1 MSKIETITVEKLD
14 RLVDEGKEDVLQYF
28 DLDNARRGGAG
39 TKRINIDLPNDFLTQ
54 LDREAT
60 RRGITRQSLIKV
72 WLYDRLHSSGQE
84 AQSIVDL
91 IGALAKTQ
99 SKKVGRLTSAPHLAQ
114 KAKAFQL
121 FSPDRFE

>member
-1 MSKIETITVEKLD
+1 MSKIETITVEQLD

-28 DLDNARRGGAG
+28 DLENARRRGGAG

-99 SKKVGRLTSAPHLAQ
+99 SIKKVGRLKKRATSRP
-114 KAKAFQL
+114 K
-121 FSPDRFE
+121 S

>member
-1 MSKIETITVEKLD
+1 MSARKKRSFLSKIETITAERLD
-14 RLVDEGKEDVLQYF
+14 GLVDEGTQDVLQYF
-28 DLDNARRGGAG
+28 DLDNARRGGPG

-72 WLYDRLHSSGQE
+72 WLYDRLHSSGLE

-91 IGALAKTQ
+91 FAALAKTQ
-99 SKKVGRLTSAPHLAQ
+99 SIKNVGRLTKRPRSRP
-114 KAKAFQL
+114 K
-121 FSPDRFE
+121 S